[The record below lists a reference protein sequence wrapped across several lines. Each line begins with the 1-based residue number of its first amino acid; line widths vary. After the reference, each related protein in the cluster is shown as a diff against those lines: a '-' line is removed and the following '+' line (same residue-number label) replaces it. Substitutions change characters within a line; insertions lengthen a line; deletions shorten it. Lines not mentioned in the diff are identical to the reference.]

1 MGSFSHP
8 TNLCKCQRILFILC
22 LVPVRAAGRNRYSEI
37 LLEIGISYLIVKV
50 TNRNPEWD
58 FFFSLE
64 VTEEGQVALLVGIY
78 TN

>member
-50 TNRNPEWD
+50 TNRNPERD
-58 FFFSLE
+58 FFSLE
-64 VTEEGQVALLVGIY
+64 VTEEGQAALLVGIY
-78 TN
+78 TD